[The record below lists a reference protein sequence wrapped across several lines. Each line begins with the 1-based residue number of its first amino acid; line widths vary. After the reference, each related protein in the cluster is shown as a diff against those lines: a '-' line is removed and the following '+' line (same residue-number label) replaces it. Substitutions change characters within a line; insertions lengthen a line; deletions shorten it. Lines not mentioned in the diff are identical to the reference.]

1 MILSGSGYGM
11 VRKGE
16 TMGPWPYFNGR
27 NQEKYQLETRTSQH
41 LAFYVNS
48 KSRLY
53 TCSICSQTIQ
63 SLSISRYV
71 AGDTISVADILAACE
86 MEQPSMAGYDVT
98 KDREV
103 LGSYLARVKAEL
115 NPHYDE
121 VSSVVYK
128 MRDKFGGDVPGVYPV
143 KQ

>member
-1 MILSGSGYGM
+1 M
-11 VRKGE
+11 
-16 TMGPWPYFNGR
+16 
-27 NQEKYQLETRTSQH
+27 
-41 LAFYVNS
+41 
-48 KSRLY
+48 
-53 TCSICSQTIQ
+53 
-63 SLSISRYV
+63 
-71 AGDTISVADILAACE
+71 ADILAACE

-143 KQ
+143 KN